1 VIQMNIWEFSAFSL
15 ASEVNLD
22 KIASYFE
29 INKKYRWED
38 PLILENKHLEHILLP
53 KEGVERFIYLFYFGA
68 AVFINF
74 TTDETN
80 KFIQYLKTITTNPEL
95 KSNNPY
101 KYLESYTLKI
111 ESESDFSVANDALV
125 IPQYKN
131 YHLYI
136 ISLILAKSVS
146 LEKLEIGLDNIFDEV
161 EQIFELM
168 EKGRF
173 TLRDKSLAK
182 MAASILRF
190 KYTSISNIMLLDA
203 PDIVWENDEAAT
215 LYEDLSNLFELKD
228 RYSKIRHKSE
238 TLMDITEVFSNMS
251 YTKRSMRLEWAIII
265 LISIEILLYIFELI
279 LK

>member
-1 VIQMNIWEFSAFSL
+1 MNTWEFNAFSL
-15 ASEVNLD
+15 ASEINLD

-38 PLILENKHLEHILLP
+38 PLVLTDKHLGHILLP
-53 KEGVERFIYLFYFGA
+53 KENVERSIYLFYFGA
-68 AVFINF
+68 AIFINF

-80 KFIQYLKTITTNPEL
+80 RFIQYLKTITINPEL
-95 KSNNPY
+95 KTSNPY
-101 KYLESYTLKI
+101 KYLESYTLRI
-111 ESESDFSVANDALV
+111 EPESDFSVANDALV
-125 IPQYKN
+125 IPQYKA

-146 LEKLEIGLDNIFDEV
+146 LEKLEINLDNIFDDV

-173 TLRDKSLAK
+173 TLRDRSLSK
-182 MAASILRF
+182 MAASIMRF
-190 KYTSISNIMLLDA
+190 KYTSISNIMLLDE
-203 PDIVWENDEAAT
+203 PDIVWENDEAAS

-238 TLMDITEVFSNMS
+238 TLLDITEVFTNMS

-265 LISIEILLYIFELI
+265 LIAIEIFLYVFELI
-279 LK
+279 SR

>member
-1 VIQMNIWEFSAFSL
+1 MNIWEFNAFSL
-15 ASEVNLD
+15 ASEINLD
-22 KIASYFE
+22 KLATYFE

-38 PLILENKHLEHILLP
+38 PLVLTDKHLEHILLP
-53 KEGVERFIYLFYFGA
+53 KENLERSIYLFYFGA
-68 AVFINF
+68 AIFINF

-95 KSNNPY
+95 KTSNPY
-101 KYLESYTLKI
+101 KYLESYTLRI
-111 ESESDFSVANDALV
+111 EPESDFSVANDALV
-125 IPQYKN
+125 IPQYKT

-146 LEKLEIGLDNIFDEV
+146 LEKLEINLDNIFDDV

-173 TLRDKSLAK
+173 TLRDRSLSK
-182 MAASILRF
+182 MAASIMRF
-190 KYTSISNIMLLDA
+190 KYTSISNIMLLDE
-203 PDIVWENDEAAT
+203 PDIVWENDEAAS

-238 TLMDITEVFSNMS
+238 TLLDITEVFSNMS

-265 LISIEILLYIFELI
+265 LIAIEIFLYLFELI
-279 LK
+279 SR

>member
-1 VIQMNIWEFSAFSL
+1 MSIWQFSAFSL
-15 ASEVNLD
+15 ASEINLD
-22 KIASYFE
+22 KLAGYFE

-38 PLILENKHLEHILLP
+38 PLVLTDKHLAHILLP
-53 KEGVERFIYLFYFGA
+53 RENVDRFIYLFYFGA

-80 KFIQYLKTITTNPEL
+80 RFIQYLKNITTNPEL
-95 KSNNPY
+95 KANNPY

-111 ESESDFSVANDALV
+111 EPESDFSVANDALV
-125 IPQYKN
+125 IPQYKD

-146 LEKLEIGLDNIFDEV
+146 LEKLEINLDNIFDEV
-161 EQIFELM
+161 EQIFEAM

-173 TLRDKSLAK
+173 TLRDKSLSK
-182 MAASILRF
+182 MAATIMRF
-190 KYTSISNIMLLDA
+190 KYTSISNIMLLDE
-203 PDIVWENDEAAT
+203 PDIVWENDEAAS

-238 TLMDITEVFSNMS
+238 TLLDITEVFSNMS
-251 YTKRSMRLEWAIII
+251 YSKRSMRLEWAIII
-265 LISIEILLYIFELI
+265 LIAIEIFLYLFELVFR
-279 LK
+279 